1 MARRTPPRKVTYF
14 EPVPPRLAG
23 NIIIESTFEVGHRFR
38 CTMRRRLRQ
47 LDPGAVIRPVPEEWH
62 PRMPARLDEHLRGC
76 PRQRD
81 GQSAHA
87 LEDPPARVSPRVRRS
102 VSGAYRASLTIGELS
117 CDGAHCPVDPPAQSR
132 HPSPES
138 QVCKDS
144 PLEGGGFEPSVPRR
158 GPSPSWPLNLLRP

>member
-38 CTMRRRLRQ
+38 CTMRRRLRSARSRRGDSSGSRGMASADARAPRRTSPR
-47 LDPGAVIRPVPEEWH
+47 LSSAARRSKCSRTRRSPCSEGEKVGIWGISGFPHDWRAILRRRTLPCRPAGPVPA
-62 PRMPARLDEHLRGC
+62 PLPGK
-76 PRQRD
+76 
-81 GQSAHA
+81 
-87 LEDPPARVSPRVRRS
+87 
-102 VSGAYRASLTIGELS
+102 SGL
-117 CDGAHCPVDPPAQSR
+117 
-132 HPSPES
+132 